1 MKTVLLTRKK
11 YISASIR
18 RGETIGQHY
27 KYYSEIVE
35 VIKLTD
41 LNKHNLLEDVTNV
54 QVLL

>member
-18 RGETIGQHY
+18 KGETIGQNY